1 MFERFLADRFAPYR
15 QPVELTDAWRRAGLY
30 PEASVGPWLTTRMA
44 QAGPRLAIVDGEARL
59 SHAELLDR
67 AGRLAGALRR
77 AGVEPGEVVSWQVP
91 NWWEAV
97 VIALATWQVG
107 AVNNPILPIYREH
120 ELRQI
125 FDDLKPA
132 AVLAAVEFRRTAH
145 AEMLDDVLAGS
156 GHQPRL
162 KVAVRG
168 GRGGW
173 EDFAEVTGGA
183 PATALVATAPED
195 PCVIA
200 YTSGTTGVAKGV
212 VLDSRALLAE
222 TEQMRG
228 TWGIAWDDLI
238 FMPAPLAHLTGAVVG
253 VTVPLGAGAGSV
265 LMDAWD
271 PDAAVPLIERE
282 GCCFSAGTPTLL
294 EEIVSRYEATGTR
307 SSLLDYSVGGQAVAP
322 RLIERAEEVGI
333 GAFRLYGMTEHLT
346 TTIVNRSASL
356 AIRSQTDGVIGPGS
370 EISTVDLDGKVLPP
384 GTAGEIRVRGPERM
398 AGYVNP
404 EHNAAALDPEGWF
417 STGDIGRIDADGV
430 VRIEGRIKEIINRG
444 GEKFSAR
451 EMEDVIC
458 RHPAVRQ
465 AAVVPAPD
473 ERFGEVPAAFVVL
486 AAGPDAPDGDGLTE
500 FVRSQGLA
508 KQKTPVAWIAV
519 ESLPTTPFG
528 KVKKQDLIAR
538 LAPAEV
544 GGEGR

>member
-1 MFERFLADRFAPYR
+1 
-15 QPVELTDAWRRAGLY
+15 
-30 PEASVGPWLTTRMA
+30 
-44 QAGPRLAIVDGEARL
+44 
-59 SHAELLDR
+59 
-67 AGRLAGALRR
+67 
-77 AGVEPGEVVSWQVP
+77 
-91 NWWEAV
+91 
-97 VIALATWQVG
+97 
-107 AVNNPILPIYREH
+107 
-120 ELRQI
+120 
-125 FDDLKPA
+125 
-132 AVLAAVEFRRTAH
+132 
-145 AEMLDDVLAGS
+145 
-156 GHQPRL
+156 
-162 KVAVRG
+162 
-168 GRGGW
+168 
-173 EDFAEVTGGA
+173 
-183 PATALVATAPED
+183 
-195 PCVIA
+195 
-200 YTSGTTGVAKGV
+200 
-212 VLDSRALLAE
+212 
-222 TEQMRG
+222 
-228 TWGIAWDDLI
+228 
-238 FMPAPLAHLTGAVVG
+238 MPAPLAHLTGAVVG

-265 LMDAWD
+265 LMDVWD
-271 PDAAVPLIERE
+271 PDRAVPLIERE

-294 EEIVSRYEATGTR
+294 EEIVSRYEEAGRR

-346 TTIVNRSASL
+346 TTIVNRSAPL

-370 EISTVDLDGKVLPP
+370 EISTIDPDGKVLPLD
-384 GTAGEIRVRGPERM
+384 TAGEIRVRGPERM
-398 AGYVNP
+398 AGYVDP

-486 AAGPDAPDGDGLTE
+486 ASGSDAPDGEGLAD
-500 FVRSQGLA
+500 FVRAQGLA
-508 KQKTPVAWIAV
+508 RQKTPVAWIAV

-528 KVKKQDLIAR
+528 KVKKQELIAR
-538 LAPAEV
+538 LAAAPT